1 VTDFDR
7 NKSAQITSVFTGSS
21 HLLTPR
27 AEANLLSLHHGQ
39 ERNFMTFRACALL
52 LGIALTGSSL
62 PVETTASAALPAMTP
77 VAITRANDQTRALLK
92 ARMAEQHIPALQVA
106 VVVHGRIVMSE
117 AYGVADIEQKIAA
130 SRQTLF
136 PLNSATKSF
145 TGVTIMQLVEAGK
158 VDLEAPISRYLDGLP
173 EKWRTIRIRQLLAHS
188 SGLPNI
194 VDESGLI
201 RGASDAE
208 AWAKVQTLPM
218 DGETGTGFAYN
229 QTNYVLLGRLIEKVS
244 GRPFEQF
251 LTERQ
256 FTPAAL
262 PAARFGDGYD
272 LVPGRADVYIRQHA
286 GRGAGLA
293 DKEALYH
300 WIDEIPV
307 STRAGAGLY
316 LTADDV
322 AQWII
327 ALQGGRLLSPA
338 SLARMWQPDVLNDG
352 TANIWAMGWPILA
365 GTKRRAVGGIGGG
378 RSTFFVYPD
387 EGVAVIV
394 MTNLVGANPQNMID
408 TIAGH
413 YITTAS
419 R

>member
-1 VTDFDR
+1 
-7 NKSAQITSVFTGSS
+7 
-21 HLLTPR
+21 
-27 AEANLLSLHHGQ
+27 
-39 ERNFMTFRACALL
+39 MTFRACALL

-62 PVETTASAALPAMTP
+62 PVESTALAALPAMTP
-77 VAITRANDQTRALLK
+77 VAIARANDQTRALLK
-92 ARMAEQHIPALQVA
+92 ARMAERHIPALQVA
-106 VVVHGRIVMSE
+106 VVVHGRVVMSE

-293 DKEALYH
+293 DKDALYH